1 MMNKFGLKK
10 WLIVLVAFFG
20 FASMGSAQK
29 IDLGFHFGNSPYSF
43 SALGGNLDLAF
54 SNTLSLRFDLDLA
67 LGTGGGG
74 NVAVAFGID
83 ANLLFSF
90 PLSPT
95 GSSLYVGPGIFL
107 GVVGGNATFGLGAL
121 LGIEIQLAPKV
132 GYFVETSP
140 LLIAFTNPVQ
150 FSLPSALF
158 RTGLKFRL

>member
-1 MMNKFGLKK
+1 MNQFGLKK

-20 FASMGSAQK
+20 FAGVGSAQK
-29 IDLGFHFGNSPYSF
+29 IDLGFHFGTNPYF

-74 NVAVAFGID
+74 AVSVGFGID

-90 PLSPT
+90 PLSST
-95 GSSLYVGPGIFL
+95 GSELYIGPGVFL

-140 LLIAFTNPVQ
+140 LLIKFTNPVD
-150 FSLPSALF
+150 FGFGSLMV

>member
-1 MMNKFGLKK
+1 MNKFGLRK

-20 FASMGSAQK
+20 FGSMGSAQK
-29 IDLGFHFGNSPYSF
+29 IDLGFHFGSNPYF
-43 SALGGNLDLAF
+43 SAIGGNLDLAF

-67 LGTGGGG
+67 LGTGAGG
-74 NVAVAFGID
+74 NVNVGFGID

-90 PLSPT
+90 PLSST
-95 GSSLYVGPGIFL
+95 GSSLYVGPGLFL
-107 GVVGGNATFGLGAL
+107 GVLGGNATFGLGVL

-140 LLIAFTNPVQ
+140 LLIKFTNPVD
-150 FSLPSALF
+150 FGFGALML